1 MSLSRTPLG
10 RWVASLQPITIFL
23 CGDVMTGRGVDQ
35 VLPHPGDPRLQ
46 ETLVKDAGR
55 YVKLA
60 ERAHGPIPKPVDF
73 AYIWGE
79 ALDELDRVGADVRII
94 NLETAVTTSSDAW
107 GGKGV
112 HYRMNPDN
120 VGCISAAEIDCC
132 ALANNHVLD
141 WGYAGLDETLKTLH
155 EAGVKTAGAG
165 ADRAAAETPA
175 IMEIPDKGR
184 VVVFSLGTVSSG
196 VPRAWAAGDE
206 RPGVDLLHELDEA
219 AVSRIAARV
228 ARLDGEADV
237 VVASIHWGSNWG
249 YEIPPE
255 HRRFAHRLIDEAGV
269 DVIHGHSSHHP
280 RGIEVYRDRPIL
292 YGCGDFI
299 NDYEGISGYERY
311 RDDLVLMYLV
321 TMDAATGRLVEC
333 TMKPWLIRRFRL
345 VPAPRQDAEWVRD
358 ILNREGRPLD
368 TRVELDEAGTLT
380 LRWERVESRA
390 TPASHTDTPR

>member
-1 MSLSRTPLG
+1 
-10 RWVASLQPITIFL
+10 
-23 CGDVMTGRGVDQ
+23 
-35 VLPHPGDPRLQ
+35 
-46 ETLVKDAGR
+46 
-55 YVKLA
+55 
-60 ERAHGPIPKPVDF
+60 
-73 AYIWGE
+73 
-79 ALDELDRVGADVRII
+79 
-94 NLETAVTTSSDAW
+94 
-107 GGKGV
+107 
-112 HYRMNPDN
+112 
-120 VGCISAAEIDCC
+120 
-132 ALANNHVLD
+132 
-141 WGYAGLDETLKTLH
+141 
-155 EAGVKTAGAG
+155 
-165 ADRAAAETPA
+165 
-175 IMEIPDKGR
+175 
-184 VVVFSLGTVSSG
+184 
-196 VPRAWAAGDE
+196 
-206 RPGVDLLHELDEA
+206 LDEA

-321 TMDAATGRLVEC
+321 SMDAATGRLVEC
-333 TMKPWLIRRFRL
+333 TLTPWLIRRFRL
-345 VPAPRQDAEWVRD
+345 VPATRQDAEWVRD

-368 TRVELDEAGTLT
+368 TRVELDEAGTLK

-390 TPASHTDTPR
+390 APADRTESPR